1 MKILESAENYLETIL
16 MLKKEKGQ
24 VRAID
29 IVNHLGYSK
38 PSVSVAMKNL
48 EADGYISR
56 DSSGHI
62 TLTDTGLAIAESV
75 YERHDL
81 LCNLFSYIGVSEDV
95 AKEDACKVE
104 HHISQQTF
112 ECLKKHFESLKKSC

>member
-1 MKILESAENYLETIL
+1 